1 MEVFQLH
8 MSQTVMQRF
17 FFEKSDIKREIFL
30 SLSLALFM
38 FSFFWGSV
46 FRVQRQM
53 KEKGKN
59 PTFPRQKN
67 GRN

>member
-8 MSQTVMQRF
+8 MSQTDV

-38 FSFFWGSV
+38 LSFFWGAFLES
-46 FRVQRQM
+46 
-53 KEKGKN
+53 
-59 PTFPRQKN
+59 N
-67 GRN
+67 GR